1 MAAAL
6 RSVGRM
12 KVLLLPRICVTSVR
26 MESGGKGSPP
36 TGISKTLVSFPV
48 KISNFQQATT
58 GENRNEPLRPV
69 KGLQQYVAGLDGQLD
84 REMELRQEVSYS
96 SGQSVDEMSHKQDN
110 SSSSS
115 SSDSSSDSEG
125 EGEEPATDLHIS
137 KKESSEGH
145 PGLPPATHKVPSS
158 PGHTSREKKSPIP
171 LDKMDQTR
179 TAREDLQEFATV
191 VTIEEQSL
199 QTVSLPTKKILPG
212 ADKMEG
218 PDRAVPTQGASST
231 AAADSEEAKI
241 QSTSK
246 ELPAGAVETKI
257 LLTTTSKELPAG
269 AVETKILLTTT
280 SKELPPEAVE
290 MPAPMSGKTQMLSTT
305 TFEEPPTGIV
315 EMPAPMSGKTQILLT
330 TTSEEPP
337 TRIVETPAP
346 MSGKT
351 QILSTTTSE
360 ELPVQKEAAEL
371 HESYSPPEPAPQEP
385 FDNTKYQNL
394 QHFHYTAFTFVDVDV
409 ELAKYR
415 LPQPS
420 SGRQSP
426 RH

>member
-6 RSVGRM
+6 RAVGRM

-96 SGQSVDEMSHKQDN
+96 SGQSVDEMSHKQDD

-137 KKESSEGH
+137 KEESSEGH

-158 PGHTSREKKSPIP
+158 PGHTSLEKKSTIP
-171 LDKMDQTR
+171 LEKMDQTR
-179 TAREDLQEFATV
+179 TGREDLQEFATA

-199 QTVSLPTKKILPG
+199 QTFPLPTKKTLPV

-218 PDRAVPTQGASST
+218 PDRAVSTQGASST

-241 QSTSK
+241 Q
-246 ELPAGAVETKI
+246 L
-257 LLTTTSKELPAG
+257 TSKELPAG

-280 SKELPPEAVE
+280 SKELPPGAVE
-290 MPAPMSGKTQMLSTT
+290 N
-305 TFEEPPTGIV
+305 
-315 EMPAPMSGKTQILLT
+315 PAPMSGKTQILST
-330 TTSEEPP
+330 TTSEEPL
-337 TRIVETPAP
+337 TGIVEMPATMSGKTQILSTTTSKELPPGAVEMPAP

-394 QHFHYTAFTFVDVDV
+394 QHFNYTAFTFVDVDV